1 MAILWRDPAGVTH
14 RVIVETETKKTAT
27 IQYFDNAR
35 RGERFVA
42 GRRYNH
48 ATRVRVVVYKTE
60 LTYTP
65 EQEVK

>member
-14 RVIVETETKKTAT
+14 AVTVETETKKTAT
-27 IQYFDNAR
+27 IQYLDNAR
-35 RGERFVA
+35 RGDRYVA

-60 LTYTP
+60 LTHTSEP
-65 EQEVK
+65 GL